1 MRFAIKISTIAVM
14 SLLFISI
21 PILSRADQFDHYRE
35 YIDNYQKYTSYQR
48 EQSIRKLE
56 AMKTTDIERN
66 YLLGMLYMLQG
77 IDSMTSFAQSKQEK
91 PKAEEVLKEPVVR
104 NYFEKAQQNYDAV
117 EKAHPGYKFIYC
129 KYAELYRY
137 SFNDAGLRK
146 VTSRIGS
153 TSQSEST
160 AQCKSAIE
168 DIAEGFASHGYA
180 NISKVIYEEAVK
192 NWKPYPKYMLE
203 ALGDIAN
210 VQNNPSQSKYWWKRC
225 VDEAEKD
232 DRKIRCQEKLKSK
245 N

>member
-1 MRFAIKISTIAVM
+1 MRFVIKIATIAVI
-14 SLLFISI
+14 SLSFICI
-21 PILSRADQFDHYRE
+21 PILSRADQFDRYRE
-35 YIDNYQKYTSYQR
+35 YIDNYQKYTYDQR
-48 EQSIRKLE
+48 EQSIRELE
-56 AMKTTDIERN
+56 AMKTGDIEKN

-77 IDSMTSFAQSKQEK
+77 VDSMTSYAQSKKEK
-91 PKAEEVLKEPVVR
+91 PKAEAVLKEPVVR
-104 NYFEKAQQNYDAV
+104 TYFEKAQQNYDIV
-117 EKAHPGYKFIYC
+117 EKANPGYKYIYC

-137 SFNDAGLRK
+137 SFNEDGLK
-146 VTSRIGS
+146 QVTSRIGIP
-153 TSQSEST
+153 SQSESAT
-160 AQCKSAIE
+160 QCKSAIE
-168 DIAEGFASHGYA
+168 DVAEGFAIHGYA

-210 VQNNPSQSKYWWKRC
+210 VQNDPSQSKFWWKRC